1 MVTIRIGN
9 FGSNASYT
17 CETGYMLNG
26 DMTRMCQ
33 DNGDWSGSAPTCDS
47 TLNYIALY
55 FMISFLYTVAVDC
68 GDLTDPTDGAV
79 NTSSGT
85 TFNMNATYSC
95 NTGYNLNGTNTR
107 TCQADRMWSG
117 NEPACDSTLSSLV
130 HCVQCFNCLFFPAV
144 VTCSALSDPT
154 NGMVSVPNNNFGTVA
169 NYMCNTGY
177 MLTGDVIRVCE
188 VNGDWSGTASTC
200 DSTLSSLVHYVHCW
214 SSSFQ
219 QLSPVQLS
227 LTPPM
232 E

>member
-33 DNGDWSGSAPTCDS
+33 DNGDWSGTAPTCDS

-55 FMISFLYTVAVDC
+55 FVISFLYTVAVDC
-68 GDLTDPTDGAV
+68 SDLTDPTDGAV

-95 NTGYNLNGTNTR
+95 NTGYNLNGTNAR

-130 HCVQCFNCLFFPAV
+130 HWVY
-144 VTCSALSDPT
+144 
-154 NGMVSVPNNNFGTVA
+154 TV
-169 NYMCNTGY
+169 
-177 MLTGDVIRVCE
+177 LI
-188 VNGDWSGTASTC
+188 AS
-200 DSTLSSLVHYVHCW
+200 SSL
-214 SSSFQ
+214 

-227 LTPPM
+227 LTLIM
-232 E
+232 EWLMCLTTTLGPLLTTRVTLATC

>member
-1 MVTIRIGN
+1 
-9 FGSNASYT
+9 
-17 CETGYMLNG
+17 
-26 DMTRMCQ
+26 
-33 DNGDWSGSAPTCDS
+33 
-47 TLNYIALY
+47 
-55 FMISFLYTVAVDC
+55 MISFLYTVAVDC

-117 NEPACDSTLSSLV
+117 NEPSCDSTLSSLV
-130 HCVQCFNCLFFPAV
+130 HYVQCFNCLFFPAV
-144 VTCSALSDPT
+144 VTCPALSDPD
-154 NGMVSVPNNNFGTVA
+154 NGMVDVPNNNFGTVA
-169 NYMCNTGY
+169 NYTCNTGY

-200 DSTLSSLVHYVHCW
+200 DSMLSSLVHCVHCW
-214 SSSFQ
+214 SSSFL

-232 E
+232 EWLMYLATTLKVLPPTPVTLATIWLEAAPPGLVGVMECGVAVIQHVLVS